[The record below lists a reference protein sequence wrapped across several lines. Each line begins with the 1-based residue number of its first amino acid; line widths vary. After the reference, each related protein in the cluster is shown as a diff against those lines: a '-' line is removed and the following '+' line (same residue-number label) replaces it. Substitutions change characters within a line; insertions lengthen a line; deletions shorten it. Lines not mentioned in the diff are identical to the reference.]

1 MLMPRG
7 SILQIESNGTYH
19 KVTEHNRSAF
29 DISPQRIETQTRM
42 VNGSL
47 RKFWIADK
55 RAFSLSWDM
64 LPHSTDLTVD
74 GQWGAEDI
82 QNFYYSSEGRGAFNI
97 KINLATD
104 GTNQESTG
112 EIVKV
117 MFQSASFSVLK
128 RGLEPFWS
136 VSITLDEV

>member
-1 MLMPRG
+1 MPRG

-55 RAFSLSWDM
+55 RAFSLSWEM
-64 LPHSTDLTVD
+64 LPHTTDLTVD

-112 EIVKV
+112 EVVKV

>member
-7 SILQIESNGTYH
+7 SILQIESNGAYH
-19 KVTEHNRSAF
+19 KVTAHNRSAF

-112 EIVKV
+112 EVVKV

>member
-55 RAFSLSWDM
+55 RAFSLSWEM
-64 LPHSTDLTVD
+64 LPHTTDLTVD

-112 EIVKV
+112 EVVKV

>member
-7 SILQIESNGTYH
+7 SILQIESDGTYH

-112 EIVKV
+112 EVVKV

>member
-7 SILQIESNGTYH
+7 SILQIQSNGTYH

>member
-1 MLMPRG
+1 MPRG
-7 SILQIESNGTYH
+7 SILQIQSDGAYH

-112 EIVKV
+112 EVVKV

>member
-1 MLMPRG
+1 MPRG
-7 SILQIESNGTYH
+7 SILQIESNGAYH

-74 GQWGAEDI
+74 GKWGAEDI
-82 QNFYYSSEGRGAFNI
+82 QNFYYSPEGRGAFNI

-112 EIVKV
+112 EVVKV

>member
-1 MLMPRG
+1 MPRG
-7 SILQIESNGTYH
+7 SILQIESDGTYH

-74 GQWGAEDI
+74 GQWGAEDL

-112 EIVKV
+112 EVVKV

>member
-1 MLMPRG
+1 
-7 SILQIESNGTYH
+7 
-19 KVTEHNRSAF
+19 
-29 DISPQRIETQTRM
+29 M

>member
-1 MLMPRG
+1 MPRG
-7 SILQIESNGTYH
+7 SILQIESDSTYH

>member
-7 SILQIESNGTYH
+7 SILQIESDGTYH

-29 DISPQRIETQTRM
+29 DISPQRIETQSRM

-55 RAFSLSWDM
+55 RSISLSWDM
-64 LPHSTDLTVD
+64 LPYTTALTVD
-74 GQWGAEDI
+74 GQWGAKDL
-82 QNFYYSSEGRGAFNI
+82 QDFYYSSEGRDAFNI
-97 KINLATD
+97 KVNLAKD
-104 GTNQESTG
+104 GTNQESTA
-112 EIVKV
+112 EVIKV

>member
-7 SILQIESNGTYH
+7 SILQIESNGAYH

-82 QNFYYSSEGRGAFNI
+82 QNFYYSPEGRGAFNI

-112 EIVKV
+112 EVVKV

>member
-55 RAFSLSWDM
+55 RAFSLSWEM
-64 LPHSTDLTVD
+64 LPHTTDLTVD
-74 GQWGAEDI
+74 GQWGAENI

-112 EIVKV
+112 EVVKV

>member
-7 SILQIESNGTYH
+7 SILQIESDGTYH

-74 GQWGAEDI
+74 GQWGAEDL

-112 EIVKV
+112 EVVKV